1 VPRGRLV
8 WHLFPA
14 YLAITAVS
22 LLAVAWYAA
31 RSTRQFYLERVEADL
46 KVRAQLLEPELR
58 ELVRTGDSQTMG
70 VLCKALSNKTATRI
84 TVILPS
90 GRVLC
95 DSHDNPAAMD
105 DHSNRPE
112 VAKALA
118 GEIGSATRRSTTLK
132 KDMVYVAI
140 PMKDGEKLSAVL
152 RTSVPLVHAESLL
165 ASLYLQIALGG
176 LAIVVLAA
184 GISFLVYRR
193 LTRPLEELRLG
204 AERFARGELSA
215 KVMVSDSREVG
226 GVARAMNQMAEQ
238 LDDRIRTI
246 VRQRNEQEAVL
257 ASMAEGVLAVGANE
271 RLLSVNHA
279 AARMLGISADSACNR
294 SIQEVVRNPELQEF
308 VSRALSSDKLL
319 EGSVVLREA
328 QGDRL
333 LQVHGSALR
342 DAQGARI
349 GAVVVL
355 NDVTRLRRLE
365 NVRREFVANVS
376 HELKTPITSIKGFVE
391 TLLDGALA
399 DRKEAERFLGVVARH
414 ADRLNS
420 IIEDLLLLSQVEQD
434 DERTGLETEELR
446 VQDVLR
452 AAVEACAAK
461 AAEKNTSVE
470 TSCPEPLIITGNMRL
485 LTQAVANLLDNAIK
499 FSEPG
504 GSVRIEA
511 VRKNGDAVL
520 SVHDHGCGI
529 PPEHLPRLGERF
541 YRVDKA
547 RSRQQGGTGLGLAI
561 VKHIMEAHGGALS
574 MESTLGQGSSFH
586 LRLPLSAGKA

>member
-1 VPRGRLV
+1 MPRGRLV

-132 KDMVYVAI
+132 KDMLYVAI